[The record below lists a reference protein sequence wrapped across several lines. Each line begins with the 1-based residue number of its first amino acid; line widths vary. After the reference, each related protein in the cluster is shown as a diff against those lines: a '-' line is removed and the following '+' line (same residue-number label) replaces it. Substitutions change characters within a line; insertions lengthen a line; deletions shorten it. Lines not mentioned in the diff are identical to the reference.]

1 MKRWIANKMLIRDIH
16 NGEFTED
23 GYLLIGSK
31 QIIRVNIAA
40 TVVSKFVSEDERFG
54 SITLDDGTDTIR
66 VRFFEDLSKMEN
78 IEVGDIIRVIGRLRK
93 YEEEIYIT
101 PEIIKKFDDPNYELM
116 NKLEAI
122 KHRVIVEKPVEEE
135 EVIEEVEIITSPKED
150 VIKTIKELDNGEG
163 VEIKQ
168 IAEALNIEEK
178 VVEDI
183 LAELMADGDV
193 YEPKPGKVKLLE

>member
-1 MKRWIANKMLIRDIH
+1 MKRWTAYKMLIRDIH
-16 NGEFTED
+16 NGNFTED

-31 QIIRVNIAA
+31 QIIRVNIVA
-40 TVVSKFVSEDERFG
+40 TVVSKFVSEDEKFG

-66 VRFFEDLSKMEN
+66 VRFFEDVSAIDN
-78 IEVGDIIRVIGRLRK
+78 VEVGDIIRVVGRLRK
-93 YEEEIYIT
+93 YEDEIYIV

-122 KHRVIVEKPVEEE
+122 KHRVIITVPEEIVEEE
-135 EVIEEVEIITSPKED
+135 EIEIITSPKED
-150 VIKTIKELDNGEG
+150 VIKVIKELDNGDG

-183 LAELMADGDV
+183 LAELMADGDI
-193 YEPKPGKVKLLE
+193 YEPKPGKVRLLE